1 MRYEIRVDV
10 PVSEGVLSEE
20 FPELEPDVRD
30 AQTVL
35 EGLVVNEAQLYG
47 LLVRFQDL
55 GLQVVGFRRLD

>member
-10 PVSEGVLSEE
+10 SVSEGVLSEE

-35 EGLVVNEAQLYG
+35 EGFVVNEAQLYG